1 MFDSTNLVLM
11 MCTGTLTQQYDP
23 VGRLMYLLE
32 PFLLLV
38 ALQSVLASFIPL
50 KSCTVSY
57 QTPQYTCDQARD
69 LVTNQKTNGWHWSN
83 TAPSWVEFVLEW
95 PSTLSTVII
104 HSGFNKDFTI
114 RTFRI
119 ELHSNGEW
127 MNIED
132 VTVKNAPAAEV
143 AEDGTVGLVSDKPVA
158 EVKFKQV
165 QDVSILRLSISKTS
179 QPNGG
184 NNAVV
189 NEVLVPCK

>member
-1 MFDSTNLVLM
+1 M

-23 VGRLMYLLE
+23 VGRQMYLLE

-38 ALQSVLASFIPL
+38 ALQSDPVLASFITL

-57 QTPQYTCDQARD
+57 QTPAYTCDHARD
-69 LVTNQKTNGWHWSN
+69 LVTNKRTNGWHWGS
-83 TAPSWVEFVLEW
+83 TVPSWVEFVLEW

-119 ELHSNGEW
+119 ELHSNGQW
-127 MNIED
+127 KDIED
-132 VTVKNAPAAEV
+132 VTVKNSPAASV
-143 AEDGTVGLVSDKPVA
+143 AEDGTVSLLSDNHVA

-179 QPNGG
+179 QPNGN

-189 NEVLVPCK
+189 NEVIVPCE